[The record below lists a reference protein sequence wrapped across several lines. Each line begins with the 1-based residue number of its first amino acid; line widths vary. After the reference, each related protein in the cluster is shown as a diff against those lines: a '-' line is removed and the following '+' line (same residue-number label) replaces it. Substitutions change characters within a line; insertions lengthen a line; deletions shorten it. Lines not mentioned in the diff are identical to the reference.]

1 MRDDDLTTEDVAE
14 ELKVSKLTVY
24 DLIKK
29 GELPSY
35 RVGRQIRVERDALNA
50 YKNQNQNQQV
60 PSTNTIQAINS
71 SQIIISGQDNS
82 LDVLAKQLND
92 SIPMLQFLRSY
103 MGSLD
108 GLIAMYQ
115 DKVDI
120 VSTHLFDGETGT
132 YNLPYIHRILG
143 SKSYI
148 VLHLMKRK
156 AGLFVQ
162 SGNPKNIQDWEDFQ
176 RSDLTLANRE
186 IGSGA
191 RVLLDEQLRLHH
203 IERQQI
209 PGYHNIYT
217 SHLDVASQI
226 ANHKADVGVG
236 SEQAAKVANVDFIEM
251 IEESYD
257 LVLLKTAKNE
267 QVITQIQ
274 SILKNESFLH
284 MLQSLNYTISQTG
297 DIIYEQ

>member
-1 MRDDDLTTEDVAE
+1 MRDDDLTTEEVAE
-14 ELKVSKLTVY
+14 QLKVSKLTVY

-35 RVGRQIRVERDALNA
+35 RVGRQIRVERAALNA
-50 YKNQNQNQQV
+50 YKNQSNSQQ
-60 PSTNTIQAINS
+60 STSSHTATTNS

-82 LDVLAKQLND
+82 LDVLAKQL
-92 SIPMLQFLRSY
+92 SESTPSLQFLRSY

-115 DKVDI
+115 DTADV
-120 VSTHLFDGETGT
+120 VSTHLFDGETST
-132 YNLPYIHRILG
+132 YNLPYTHKILG

-162 SGNPKNIQDWEDFQ
+162 SGNPKNIHHWEDF
-176 RSDLTLANRE
+176 RRPELTLANRE
-186 IGSGA
+186 TGAGA

-203 IERQQI
+203 INRQQI
-209 PGYHNIYT
+209 SGYQNVYT

-226 ANHKADVGVG
+226 ANTKADIGVG
-236 SEQAAKVANVDFIEM
+236 SEQAAKMANVDFIEM

-257 LVLLKTAKNE
+257 LVILKKAKNE
-267 QVITQIQ
+267 QIITQLQRIMK
-274 SILKNESFLH
+274 SEPFLH
-284 MLQSLNYTISQTG
+284 MLQSLNYNISQTG
-297 DIIYEQ
+297 NILHEQ

>member
-1 MRDDDLTTEDVAE
+1 MRDDDLTTEEVAE
-14 ELKVSKLTVY
+14 QLKVSKLTVY

-29 GELPSY
+29 GELLSY
-35 RVGRQIRVERDALNA
+35 RVGRQIRVELEALDAD
-50 YKNQNQNQQV
+50 KNQNKRQQSPTV
-60 PSTNTIQAINS
+60 ATTNS
-71 SQIIISGQDNS
+71 SQMIISGQDSS
-82 LDVLAKQLND
+82 LDVLAKHLNE
-92 SIPMLQFLRSY
+92 STPTLQFLRSY

-115 DKVDI
+115 DKADI

-132 YNLPYIHRILG
+132 YSLPYIHKILG

-162 SGNPKNIQDWEDFQ
+162 SGNPKNIHHWEDLH

-186 IGSGA
+186 TGAGA
-191 RVLLDEQLRLHH
+191 RVLLDEQLRLHN
-203 IERQQI
+203 INRQQI
-209 PGYHNIYT
+209 SGYHNIYT

-226 ANHKADVGVG
+226 AKDKADIGIG
-236 SEQAAKVANVDFIEM
+236 SEQAAKMANVDFIEM

-257 LVLLKTAKNE
+257 LVVLKTAKNK
-267 QVITQIQ
+267 QVITQLQ
-274 SILKNESFLH
+274 AILKSESFSH
-284 MLQSLNYTISQTG
+284 MLQSLNYNVSQTG
-297 DIIYEQ
+297 QIIHEQ